1 MRKNLFYIAALTAL
15 STPSL
20 SFAQGFYLGAGGN
33 YGLGIASDKI
43 IATDNTIKTGN
54 YTGEIPATVFSD
66 KAFSFSGFAGFGVT
80 PWLDVQGNFT
90 WALPVKY
97 TPSAQAAVPGTGF
110 IEEATEQNH
119 SSWDASLYVK
129 PKYNIDPSFS
139 IGAIVGFGYLSGS
152 KEYHNKSTK
161 AEQEA
166 VTAAEKDVP
175 VKQKALDDALA
186 VTNPVAA
193 DVKKAEEDLDAAKAL
208 VITTNKALADQK
220 ILGEATSNY
229 TGMFV
234 PLGGEVEYAI
244 TPQHSI
250 LASYVYNYF
259 VSYKSKLGDKA
270 IKTAAVGETAATY
283 TTTETEVDYTKGIK
297 GYSKISVAYKFSF

>member
-33 YGLGIASDKI
+33 YGLGIKSDNI
-43 IATDNTIKTGN
+43 LAADNKVTTGS

-119 SSWDASLYVK
+119 SSWDTSLYVK

-152 KEYHNKSTK
+152 KEYHNKPT
-161 AEQEA
+161 
-166 VTAAEKDVP
+166 
-175 VKQKALDDALA
+175 
-186 VTNPVAA
+186 
-193 DVKKAEEDLDAAKAL
+193 KAEEDALAAAEADLPVKQAAFDAAQAADPQVTTDITNTTAALKAAKEL
-208 VITTNKALADQK
+208 VVSSNEALADKK

-229 TGMFV
+229 TGLFV

-259 VSYKSKLGDKA
+259 VSYKSQLGDKSVD
-270 IKTAAVGETAATY
+270 KAAVGTTPATY
-283 TTTETEVDYTKGIK
+283 KTTETEVDYTKGIK